1 MRVVLDANVVVAGV
15 CWQGEGWL
23 CFIRMARRHVFAY
36 GTTVTLEE
44 TRETALRLIRERRP
58 THNAAARLSWYAER
72 VRLVEPAPLGKPRS
86 RDRLDD
92 PYLAAA
98 LAAKAGAIVSYDH
111 DLLDLGK
118 PFGIP
123 IVKPTGLLQMLR
135 NQDTL

>member
-1 MRVVLDANVVVAGV
+1 MRVVFDANVVVAGV

-23 CFIRMARRHVFAY
+23 CLIRLARRHVFAY
-36 GTTVTLEE
+36 GTIVTLEE
-44 TRETALRLIRERRP
+44 TRETALRIIQERRP
-58 THNAAARLSWYAER
+58 THNAAARLSWYVET

-86 RDRLDD
+86 RDGQDD

-98 LAAKAGAIVSYDH
+98 LAAEAGAIVTYDR

-123 IVKPTGLLQMLR
+123 IVKPTGLLQMLG
-135 NQDTL
+135 NQEVA